1 MLLLLESHLFYK
13 VQDAFMATLAGGLPA
28 QHHIAL
34 RGLNDGEV
42 GGGPGNNT
50 LWKTTGKREGHA
62 LGIMELYCKTYAC
75 EVV

>member
-34 RGLNDGEV
+34 CGLNDREV

-50 LWKTTGKREGHA
+50 L
-62 LGIMELYCKTYAC
+62 
-75 EVV
+75 